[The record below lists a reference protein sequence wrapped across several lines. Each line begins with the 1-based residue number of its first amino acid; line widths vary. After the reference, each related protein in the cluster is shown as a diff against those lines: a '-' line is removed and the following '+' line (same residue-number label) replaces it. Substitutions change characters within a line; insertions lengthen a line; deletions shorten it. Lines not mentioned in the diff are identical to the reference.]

1 MKTVVLLIADW
12 CPVCPGAK
20 ELWDNL
26 KKEYDF
32 NYEIYDIAS
41 EKGQQ
46 LVKEYGITGVPVTI
60 IDGKVIFSGLPDKED
75 AATAVRDT

>member
-1 MKTVVLLIADW
+1 MKSVVLLIADW

-20 ELWDNL
+20 ELWDSL

-32 NYEIYDIAS
+32 SYEVYDIAS

-46 LVKEYGITGVPVTI
+46 LAKEYGITGVPVTI
-60 IDGKVIFSGLPDKED
+60 IDGKVVFTGVPDRKD
-75 AATAVRDT
+75 AIASVSK

>member
-1 MKTVVLLIADW
+1 MASVVLLIADW

-20 ELWDNL
+20 VLWDSL

-32 NYEIYDIAS
+32 DYEVCDIAS

-46 LVKEYGITGVPVTI
+46 LVKENGITGVPVTI
-60 IDGKVIFSGLPDKED
+60 IDGKVIFSGVPNRED
-75 AATAVRDT
+75 AIAAIS